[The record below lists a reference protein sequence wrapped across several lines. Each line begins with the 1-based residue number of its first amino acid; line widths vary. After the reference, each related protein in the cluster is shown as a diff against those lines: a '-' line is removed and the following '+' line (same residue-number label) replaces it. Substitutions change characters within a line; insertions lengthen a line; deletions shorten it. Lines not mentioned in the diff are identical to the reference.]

1 MSSLLD
7 FLKKKFFFNSCR
19 RWQGQKREKGRKGVD
34 SEARP
39 LMKRK
44 AGGCAEQGQRRRR
57 IEGAGGTSSFMM
69 LTGYKKQPGC

>member
-7 FLKKKFFFNSCR
+7 FLKKKTFFNSCR
-19 RWQGQKREKGRKGVD
+19 RWQGQKREKGRKRVD

-44 AGGCAEQGQRRRR
+44 AGVVQNRGKGEGELRGQG
-57 IEGAGGTSSFMM
+57 AP
-69 LTGYKKQPGC
+69 LHL

>member
-7 FLKKKFFFNSCR
+7 FLKKNFFFNSCK

-44 AGGCAEQGQRRRR
+44 AGVVQNRGTGEGELRGQG
-57 IEGAGGTSSFMM
+57 AP
-69 LTGYKKQPGC
+69 LHL